1 MRRQIRHL
9 VGTVSLPQALAS
21 RFTARQL
28 KVVLIVNDEC
38 RMHGR
43 CSLPLDAIAARAGVC
58 RSTAQNAV
66 REAQRLGLIT
76 LEERRPLCQP
86 SLTNI
91 VRIVPSR
98 WELWPD
104 SKEQRRMSREEKRSP
119 VEAALVAY
127 AL

>member
-1 MRRQIRHL
+1 MRHL

-58 RSTAQNAV
+58 RSTVQNTV

-91 VRIVPSR
+91 VRIAPCSR
-98 WELWPD
+98 
-104 SKEQRRMSREEKRSP
+104 
-119 VEAALVAY
+119 AAAASDRTLHPIDLSFGLAFDCR
-127 AL
+127 AD